1 MNIFKKLLSYKN
13 YQIQLFHN
21 VDNTLLYNLFI
32 NYYQGFDNENNI
44 DFRFIFFEISINMI
58 SDAKKI

>member
-1 MNIFKKLLSYKN
+1 MNIFKKLLTYKN